1 MDRIIERY
9 SGFVC
14 RHPYLVLLMV
24 FIISISA
31 IYFSGTIE
39 MKTSSDRDF
48 LPENEPV
55 VDTLFAI
62 EDEFGSTNT
71 VYIIV
76 DAVPQHTG
84 SNEVHDVRD
93 PRSLRYI
100 DNIAALAMHTDDV
113 IEVMSP
119 ASVIKSIN
127 NGRLPGSLRESQEL
141 TYKNGLLDSYISR
154 DYSQALVKVQ
164 TTDDVN
170 LDTLELE
177 LGKLIGQVI
186 KPPGIE
192 TNLGGTILEQQVM
205 KNNIQPD
212 MARTTTYSII
222 GILAIVLL
230 LFRSLKY
237 GLTPLS
243 TIIFGSL
250 WAMGFV
256 GLIGMGLSSTTS
268 GVLSMI
274 MGIGIDFGI
283 QVVTRY
289 RMELPGKTPEKAMAF
304 SLSNVIIPMSTT
316 TLAALVGF
324 QALHLGKLTFMG
336 EMGTMMSYGVAAS
349 MAAAITVVPASIII
363 FDTMELKKT
372 IKKLTE
378 VRT

>member
-1 MDRIIERY
+1 MVKIIESY

-14 RHPYLVLLMV
+14 RHPYLVLLVVLM
-24 FIISISA
+24 ISISA
-31 IYFSGTIE
+31 IYFSGTIK
-39 MKTSSDRDF
+39 MKTSSNRDF
-48 LPENEPV
+48 LPEDEPV

-76 DAVPQHTG
+76 DAVPQNTG
-84 SNEVHDVRD
+84 SDEVRDVRD
-93 PRSLRYI
+93 PRSLQYI

-119 ASVIKSIN
+119 TSVIKSIN
-127 NGRLPGSLRESQEL
+127 NGRLPGSLRESQQL
-141 TYKNGLLDSYISR
+141 TYKNGLLDSFISR
-154 DYSQALVKVQ
+154 DYSQAIVRVQ

-170 LDTLELE
+170 LDALELE
-177 LGKLIGQVI
+177 LGKIIKQVV
-186 KPPGIE
+186 KPAGIE

-212 MARTTTYSII
+212 MARTTTYSLI

-237 GLTPLS
+237 GLTPLT
-243 TIIFGSL
+243 TIMFGSI

-289 RMELPGKTPEKAMAF
+289 RLELPGQTPEKAMAF
-304 SLSNVIIPMSTT
+304 SLSSVIIPMSTT
-316 TLAALVGF
+316 TLAALIGF

-336 EMGTMMSYGVAAS
+336 EMGTMMSYGVAAC
-349 MAAAITVVPASIII
+349 MVAAITVVPAIIVI
-363 FDTMELKKT
+363 FDTMDLKKT

-378 VRT
+378 VRI